1 MATKPS
7 DARAARFALTGTCHC
22 GAVRIRVR
30 QAPRTVTSCNCSI
43 CRRYGALWAYY
54 QASSV
59 QIEAPKGALTS
70 YTWRRRIRAY
80 FHCKTCG
87 CVTHYTPR
95 KKQANP
101 IVAVNASNF
110 ELDDMRGV
118 RIRKLDG
125 AKSWTFLS

>member
-1 MATKPS
+1 VKI
-7 DARAARFALTGTCHC
+7 H
-22 GAVRIRVR
+22 VR

-54 QASSV
+54 QPSSV
-59 QIEAPKGALTS
+59 RIEAPKGGLAS
-70 YTWRRRIRAY
+70 YSWRRKIRAY
-80 FHCKTCG
+80 FRCKTCG

-95 KKQANP
+95 KKWVNP

-110 ELDDMRGV
+110 ELDAMRGV

-125 AKSWTFLS
+125 ANTWTFLS

>member
-1 MATKPS
+1 M
-7 DARAARFALTGTCHC
+7 
-22 GAVRIRVR
+22 
-30 QAPRTVTSCNCSI
+30 TSCNCSI

-59 QIEAPKGALTS
+59 KVDAPKGALVS
-70 YTWRRRIRAY
+70 YSWRRKIRVY

-95 KKQANP
+95 KKSASP

-110 ELDDMRGV
+110 ELDVMKNV
-118 RIRKLDG
+118 RVRKLDG
-125 AKSWTFLS
+125 ADTWKFLS

>member
-1 MATKPS
+1 MPPVTRKPT
-7 DARAARFALTGTCHC
+7 RFAVTGTCHC
-22 GAVRIRVR
+22 GAVRIHVR

-59 QIEAPKGALTS
+59 RIDAPRGGLSS
-70 YTWRRRIRAY
+70 YSWRHKIRAY
-80 FHCKTCG
+80 FRCKTCG

-95 KKQANP
+95 KKRANAV
-101 IVAVNASNF
+101 VAVNASNF
-110 ELDDMRGV
+110 ELDVLKHV

-125 AKSWTFLS
+125 ADTWKFLT